1 MGSKN
6 QNEVLGDLQV
16 HTDVSRYCDHPEA
29 SSASA
34 VELYL
39 QRGEGGLS
47 QRDVTSPFAV
57 TQERGDCMWDKET
70 VYGRSTRSLRFF
82 RARI

>member
-16 HTDVSRYCDHPEA
+16 CTDVSHYHDHPEA
-29 SSASA
+29 SSVSA

-47 QRDVTSPFAV
+47 QRDVTSPFCSH
-57 TQERGDCMWDKET
+57 TGET
-70 VYGRSTRSLRFF
+70 GLYVGQRD
-82 RARI
+82 

>member
-16 HTDVSRYCDHPEA
+16 CTDVSRYHDHPEA
-29 SSASA
+29 SSVSA
-34 VELYL
+34 VELLL

-47 QRDVTSPFAV
+47 QRDVISPFCSHTGKTGPYV
-57 TQERGDCMWDKET
+57 GQRD
-70 VYGRSTRSLRFF
+70 
-82 RARI
+82 